1 MSPKISQLISGRRAR
16 TVAIALVAFVVAST
30 FAYWGYG
37 EYRKRELYKAVVGH
51 VTDASVRLRDAL
63 SVGMDAPAID
73 ANVTQRLEDH
83 AKEVDRRFEELRRMS
98 AAPNRALVDAAE
110 LYMVTARELLRRT
123 ASSHRYRATFS
134 SSAQTL
140 VALTQHASGRSGSW
154 IVQMISAKERA
165 EKDYSNYR
173 GALDAIGRLLD
184 SLPDARRKLAVHVDP
199 AALLEEGL
207 RAKARE
213 QVLEASKRAADEL
226 ERARELGS
234 RR

>member
-1 MSPKISQLISGRRAR
+1 LPTLSQAISERRAR
-16 TVAIALVAFVVAST
+16 TVVIALVAFVVAST

-51 VTDASVRLRDAL
+51 VTDASARLRDAL
-63 SVGMDAPAID
+63 SIGMGAPSID
-73 ANVTQRLEDH
+73 AYVTQRLEDH
-83 AKEVDRRFEELRRMS
+83 AKEVERRFEELRRMS

-134 SSAQTL
+134 SSAQML

-154 IVQMISAKERA
+154 IAQMVSAKEQA
-165 EKDYSNYR
+165 ERDYSNYR

-199 AALLEEGL
+199 AVLLEESL
-207 RAKARE
+207 RANARE
-213 QVLEASKRAADEL
+213 QALEASQRAADEL
-226 ERARELGS
+226 ERARQFWS